1 MLRPVASLHAPVL
14 RVADVPAGTEV
25 GYAGSY
31 TTPGPRRIATVAL
44 GYGDGLPFAL
54 VNRGHLVLAGRHVPI
69 VGGVAMGMV
78 AVDVSACAPGEVRPG
93 MWAEVYG
100 AQQPVQAL
108 AAAAGVAANVLL
120 ALSARLAPRSAA
132 WQEEAPEVVA

>member
-1 MLRPVASLHAPVL
+1 M
-14 RVADVPAGTEV
+14 
-25 GYAGSY
+25 
-31 TTPGPRRIATVAL
+31 
-44 GYGDGLPFAL
+44 
-54 VNRGHLVLAGRHVPI
+54 VLAGRSAPI

-78 AVDVSACAPGEVRPG
+78 ALDVSDYAPGEVRPG

-100 AQQPVQAL
+100 ARQPVQAL

-120 ALSARLAPRSAA
+120 ALSARLAPRCAA

>member
-1 MLRPVASLHAPVL
+1 MLMYSNIPLL
-14 RVADVPAGTEV
+14 R
-25 GYAGSY
+25 
-31 TTPGPRRIATVAL
+31 II
-44 GYGDGLPFAL
+44 LPQLLF
-54 VNRGHLVLAGRHVPI
+54 R
-69 VGGVAMGMV
+69 
-78 AVDVSACAPGEVRPG
+78 RPG

>member
-1 MLRPVASLHAPVL
+1 
-14 RVADVPAGTEV
+14 
-25 GYAGSY
+25 
-31 TTPGPRRIATVAL
+31 
-44 GYGDGLPFAL
+44 
-54 VNRGHLVLAGRHVPI
+54 
-69 VGGVAMGMV
+69 
-78 AVDVSACAPGEVRPG
+78 